1 MQRIISMT
9 DWHCPFHDLEA
20 IELAIKFARDLKPIQ
35 LIIHETNDWY
45 SISKFN
51 KDPNRKETLQDD
63 LDVTVGLLKYLRSNF
78 KKIPIIMLK
87 SNHDARLKKYLSS
100 DAKGLS
106 SLRCLTITEQLKL
119 NELEIAYKAYEFF
132 RKTVLWKH
140 GDYIRAESAYTA
152 KQELL
157 KEGVSGCSG
166 HCFSDT
172 TEVLTA
178 SGWKLFSN
186 IEIGEPVLTVN
197 PKSLASEWN
206 LVRDVFSYSH
216 YYEMVQFKNT
226 VANLMVTKKHGILYT
241 SRYAIGPIKTTQA
254 DNLVGKRV
262 DIPCGG
268 KNTLSEYNIDDNFLK
283 LCAWV
288 ITEGCYD
295 SPNIRIS
302 QSDKPKVGPKYIT
315 DLLDTL
321 DIGYS
326 NIKRY
331 DAGKTQ
337 HGQHRNYNAY
347 RITLHECSLTQKI
360 KTLFPDKQINNFVYQ
375 LSHRQ
380 FKLFFHEL
388 ILGDGCKNK
397 DAKRSYQYGSKY
409 ETEIDVL
416 QGLCALNGY
425 RASKLKR
432 QRNGSIFYILTINT
446 RGYSSFEKGGKVVP
460 YKGLVWCATVD
471 NGTLVVRNE
480 NKNIVACNTHRLGVH
495 WRSDR
500 INNAVWVENGCLCSL
515 APEWVKGPVNWQTGV
530 GVFTFKDGKKHF
542 HPGYAQIINGEI
554 LFGDKLY
561 RI

>member
-166 HCFSDT
+166 H
-172 TEVLTA
+172 
-178 SGWKLFSN
+178 
-186 IEIGEPVLTVN
+186 
-197 PKSLASEWN
+197 
-206 LVRDVFSYSH
+206 
-216 YYEMVQFKNT
+216 
-226 VANLMVTKKHGILYT
+226 
-241 SRYAIGPIKTTQA
+241 
-254 DNLVGKRV
+254 
-262 DIPCGG
+262 
-268 KNTLSEYNIDDNFLK
+268 
-283 LCAWV
+283 
-288 ITEGCYD
+288 
-295 SPNIRIS
+295 
-302 QSDKPKVGPKYIT
+302 
-315 DLLDTL
+315 
-321 DIGYS
+321 
-326 NIKRY
+326 
-331 DAGKTQ
+331 
-337 HGQHRNYNAY
+337 
-347 RITLHECSLTQKI
+347 
-360 KTLFPDKQINNFVYQ
+360 
-375 LSHRQ
+375 
-380 FKLFFHEL
+380 
-388 ILGDGCKNK
+388 
-397 DAKRSYQYGSKY
+397 
-409 ETEIDVL
+409 
-416 QGLCALNGY
+416 
-425 RASKLKR
+425 
-432 QRNGSIFYILTINT
+432 
-446 RGYSSFEKGGKVVP
+446 
-460 YKGLVWCATVD
+460 
-471 NGTLVVRNE
+471 
-480 NKNIVACNTHRLGVH
+480 THRLGVH